1 MKNLV
6 KFDRRRLV
14 ASRVPASMKQLLGLL
29 IVLQFPFVDG
39 VRAQAELVDAFPN
52 LVFERPVAVRN
63 DGVSRLLYVVEQ
75 FGKIHSVANSA
86 SATETKILLDIND
99 RVVADPNRLEAGLLG
114 LAFHPDY
121 EGNGYLF
128 VYYIAD
134 DPPRAVLSRFERS
147 ADDPDAADPNSEVVL
162 LELSRQT
169 YRHNGGDVVFGPD
182 GYLYLPLG
190 DGSSGEDQ
198 FNNAQDPST
207 LFGSI
212 VRIDVDR
219 SSGDLNYAIPP
230 DNPFAGNTEGF
241 REEIYAYGLRNP
253 WRISFDR
260 ETGELWAGDV
270 GERDWEEINIVS
282 KGENYGWPL
291 AGGLECRR
299 EACEPAE
306 YVLPVWSYPHSL
318 TSEVSDRINRC
329 VTGGYVYRGSEIPS
343 LSGEYLYSD
352 CASGILWAIEYDGVN
367 PAVNRVVLE
376 TGRFV
381 PGFGEDLDGELY
393 VLQYWN
399 GKVLRL
405 VSSEG
410 TSTEDSELAGS
421 LRLDL
426 AGPNPFHRVTTLE
439 FESDR
444 PGPARLTVYD
454 LLGRQ
459 VAVLYDKYLPGR
471 VVERTEFDASAL
483 APGLYICRLDIGG
496 QTQTQRVVRVR

>member
-1 MKNLV
+1 
-6 KFDRRRLV
+6 
-14 ASRVPASMKQLLGLL
+14 MKQLLGLL

-299 EACEPAE
+299 EGCEPAA
-306 YVLPVWSYPHSL
+306 YVLPVWSYPHTL
-318 TSEVSDRINRC
+318 TSEVSDKINRC

-343 LSGEYLYSD
+343 LSGNYLYSD

-367 PAVNRVVLE
+367 PAVNRVVLD

-381 PGFGEDLDGELY
+381 PGF
-393 VLQYWN
+393 
-399 GKVLRL
+399 
-405 VSSEG
+405 
-410 TSTEDSELAGS
+410 
-421 LRLDL
+421 
-426 AGPNPFHRVTTLE
+426 
-439 FESDR
+439 
-444 PGPARLTVYD
+444 
-454 LLGRQ
+454 
-459 VAVLYDKYLPGR
+459 
-471 VVERTEFDASAL
+471 
-483 APGLYICRLDIGG
+483 
-496 QTQTQRVVRVR
+496 